1 MSKPKEPHLVKLIIG
16 LITPDNGGANR
27 ITKPVL
33 KKMEDRFGA
42 IDILSER
49 LDFSHTDYYKDEMG
63 ERLFRKIAS
72 FEKLIKPDLLPDIKL
87 FTNSIED
94 EYLKEDGNRIIN
106 IDPGYISMEKMVLA
120 SCKNFSH
127 RIYLI
132 NGVYADLT
140 LIYKDGGFQPLEWT
154 FPDYTA
160 TIMIRLLKE
169 IRQRYAQ
176 QLQNMESTSD

>member
-1 MSKPKEPHLVKLIIG
+1 MSKPKEPRLVKLIIS

-27 ITKPVL
+27 LTQPVL
-33 KKMEDRFGA
+33 KKMEDRFGG

-49 LDFSHTDYYKDEMG
+49 LDFGHTDYYKDEMG
-63 ERLFRKIAS
+63 ERLYRKIAS
-72 FEKLIKPDLLPDIKL
+72 FEKLIKPDSLPDIKL

-94 EYLKEDGNRIIN
+94 EYLKEDGKRIIN

-140 LIYKDGGFQPLEWT
+140 LIYRGGGFQPLEWT
-154 FPDYTA
+154 FPDYA
-160 TIMIRLLKE
+160 EANMRRLLKE
-169 IRQRYAQ
+169 IRQRYAH
-176 QLQNMESTSD
+176 QLQNMWSASA